1 MSEIRRDSKGRVLR
15 ENESQD
21 KNGRYLYKYWDAFG
35 KRKTIYSWKLTNT
48 DTIPKGKR
56 DDISLREKVKM
67 LQKDLNDGIG
77 FNGNNM
83 TVLNLV
89 EKYISQKRGVR
100 YNTQAVYNFVMN
112 IIKEEKFGQKRIDS
126 VRLSDAKQLLIKL
139 QDDGRGYS
147 TIRAVR
153 SVVKPAF
160 QMAVDDDLIRKN
172 PFSFALNTV
181 VVNDSVTREAITKK
195 QENEF
200 LKFIKKDKYYSRYYE
215 GMFIL
220 FKTGL
225 RISEFCGLTLEDI
238 DLNRNTINVD
248 HQLQKKKNME
258 YMIEPTKT
266 VSGRRV
272 IPMTSE
278 VAECFKRIIENRKKP
293 KVEPL
298 IDGKHD
304 FLYLDKNDMPMV
316 AFHWENYFHNACVKY
331 NKTNK
336 VPIPKITPHVCR
348 HTYASN
354 MSKSGMNP
362 KILQTLMGHSNIGV
376 TLNIYTH
383 VNLEDVQN
391 EVRKI
396 GNK

>member
-48 DTIPKGKR
+48 DTVPKGKR

-67 LQKDLNDGIG
+67 LQKDLNDGIS
-77 FNGNNM
+77 FNGDNM
-83 TVLNLV
+83 TVLSLV
-89 EKYISQKRGVR
+89 EKYVSQKRGVR
-100 YNTQAVYNFVMN
+100 YNTQAIYKFVIN
-112 IIKEEKFGQKRIDS
+112 IIKKEKFGQKRIDT
-126 VRLSDAKQLLIKL
+126 VRLSDAKQWLIKL
-139 QDDGRGYS
+139 QDEGRGYS
-147 TIRAVR
+147 TIYAVR

-160 QMAVDDDLIRKN
+160 QIAVDDDLIRKN
-172 PFSFALNTV
+172 PFEFQLNTV
-181 VVNDSVTREAITKK
+181 VVNDRGTREAITRK
-195 QENEF
+195 QERDF
-200 LKFIKKDKYYSRYYE
+200 LNFVKEDKYYSRYYE

-248 HQLQKKKNME
+248 HQLQRKKNME
-258 YMIEPTKT
+258 LVIEPTKSD
-266 VSGRRV
+266 SGIRV

-278 VAECFKRIIENRKKP
+278 VAECFQHIIEKRKKP

-298 IDGKHD
+298 IDGKHG
-304 FLYLDKNDMPMV
+304 FLYLDKNGMPMV
-316 AFHWENYFHNACVKY
+316 AMHWERYFQFVCKKY
-331 NKTNK
+331 NRVHK
-336 VPIPKITPHVCR
+336 VPIPKITPHICR

-354 MSKSGMNP
+354 MVKSGMNP
-362 KILQTLMGHSNIGV
+362 KILQTLMGHSDIGI

-383 VNLEDVQN
+383 VNLEDVQK

-396 GNK
+396 GNR